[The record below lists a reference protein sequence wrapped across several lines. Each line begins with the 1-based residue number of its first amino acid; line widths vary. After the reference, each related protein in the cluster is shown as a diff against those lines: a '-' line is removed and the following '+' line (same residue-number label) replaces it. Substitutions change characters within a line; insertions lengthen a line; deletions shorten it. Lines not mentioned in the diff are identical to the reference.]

1 MLVIPEEIKN
11 LFRSDNKNEATRK
24 KFKLTFYDD
33 KFEALYPYET
43 LFPDEG
49 LYPSEHGEPWVVIE
63 NDRIETESLQITE
76 NLSSDEDLVFGSCEG
91 AEMQITVADVIE
103 DLSGREFTLTVE
115 IGGYEMA
122 LGIYTVDKFER
133 QSDRRKRKITA
144 YDRMSLFNVDVA
156 DWYNDLTFPLTLKT
170 FRDSLCDYIGVP
182 QQDTTL
188 PLDSM
193 QISKTIEPEQIS
205 GLDVLQAVCEI
216 NGCFGHMDKTGRIGY
231 IFLQRSGLYP
241 SETLYPEEDLYPS
254 EFGGDG
260 SPIETIST
268 YKQPMIY
275 EDYMVEGITGLTI
288 RQEEGDVGASVG
300 EPDNVYTIEG
310 NFLVYGKSAV
320 DLLNIAESILPYI
333 QGRTYKP
340 ASLDCNC
347 MPWLE
352 VGDALRIPTR
362 DDLVETFLMKRTIT
376 GCQSM
381 RDKIESTGS
390 KRREGDFTLH
400 KQIIQLEGKAA
411 VITRNVEEVSVRVT
425 DLKEYTES
433 QFSITADAITAEVTR
448 AQQAEAALS
457 VRADEISASV
467 TDLAEDTEAQFKLTS
482 EQISLKVSKGDVSSQ
497 LSIEDD
503 QVVISGNRLV
513 VDSTNFQ
520 LTESG
525 NAYFSGHINGGTI
538 SIGNGFYVDDNGN
551 LDARNADIR
560 GKISSSEITGS
571 YISGGTIEGST
582 INIGNHFTVD
592 SDGSTYIDG
601 DKFAWESTYSRMSWD
616 GQLECERIVA
626 TDASF
631 SGDISGST
639 ITGTSISAAEIT
651 ASQISGSEIEIGP
664 FFVDDDIVQL
674 GDFYVSTDG
683 SSIFQANDGSFSLSL
698 ANTPGGSVAKMEIGK
713 TGNNTI
719 ISGGNIDASGLF
731 YCNAVYCL
739 ETHYSYFYDIYL
751 GKSWWGGDSIT
762 DTVQTLWDMVQDLS
776 DETVKENIT
785 QIDSD
790 EALKFLLEANP
801 VTFQYKT
808 DGKWSAGFIAQ
819 EVDEKQ
825 DELEIY
831 YPLVG
836 TDLKSGKYR
845 IEYKNYIPL
854 IISSIQNLQSQIN
867 SINSVE
873 NGENNENNNVQV

>member
-1 MLVIPEEIKN
+1 MLIIPEEIKN

-43 LFPDEG
+43 LFPNEG

-144 YDRMSLFNVDVA
+144 YDRMSLFNLDVA

-205 GLDVLQAVCEI
+205 GLDVLQAICEI

-300 EPDNVYTIEG
+300 ESDNVYTIEG

-333 QGRTYKP
+333 HGRTYKP

-448 AQQAEAALS
+448 ATAAEGELS
-457 VRADEISASV
+457 GRITINADAITAEVTNRKNSDNELSSRITQTATEIRSEV
-467 TDLAEDTEAQFKLTS
+467 TDTANELSSRITQNS
-482 EQISLKVSKGDVSSQ
+482 NQIALKVSKGEVSSQ
-497 LSIEDD
+497 LSIESDGVNITGNRFSWSATNSSMTAD
-503 QVVISGNRLV
+503 GTLTCKNIKATNGQFSGN
-513 VDSTNFQ
+513 
-520 LTESG
+520 
-525 NAYFSGHINGGTI
+525 
-538 SIGNGFYVDDNGN
+538 
-551 LDARNADIR
+551 
-560 GKISSSEITGS
+560 ITGS
-571 YISGGTIEGST
+571 SITGST
-582 INIGNHFTVD
+582 
-592 SDGSTYIDG
+592 
-601 DKFAWESTYSRMSWD
+601 
-616 GQLECERIVA
+616 
-626 TDASF
+626 
-631 SGDISGST
+631 
-639 ITGTSISAAEIT
+639 
-651 ASQISGSEIEIGP
+651 IEIGP
-664 FFVDDDIVQL
+664 FSVDDDIVQF

-698 ANTPGGSVAKMEIGK
+698 ANTPGGSVARMEIGK

-719 ISGGNIDASGLF
+719 ISGGNIDASGLL

-739 ETHYSYFYDIYL
+739 ETQYSYFYDIYL
-751 GKSWWGGDSIT
+751 RKSWWDGWSIT
-762 DTVQTLWDMVQDLS
+762 DTVQDLWDMVQDLS
-776 DETVKENIT
+776 DETVKDNIT

-790 EALKFLLEANP
+790 EALKFLLQANP